1 MSKPNAITSAPNL
14 EYKPIQFIELE
25 QNAKEIEIDETSVYD
40 WIVDID
46 LITTIAKNGW
56 KVYLSKKYADS

>member
-1 MSKPNAITSAPNL
+1 M
-14 EYKPIQFIELE
+14 
-25 QNAKEIEIDETSVYD
+25 KEIEIDETSVYD

-56 KVYLSKKYADS
+56 KVYLSKKFADS